1 MAVNIGAE
9 DSFIATSNST
19 TLEINGAGSIFVDP
33 RSDGRFGR
41 KIKRSLSVEY
51 ELMKHIEWKA
61 S

>member
-1 MAVNIGAE
+1 MALVVFSLN
-9 DSFIATSNST
+9 
-19 TLEINGAGSIFVDP
+19 L

-61 S
+61 R